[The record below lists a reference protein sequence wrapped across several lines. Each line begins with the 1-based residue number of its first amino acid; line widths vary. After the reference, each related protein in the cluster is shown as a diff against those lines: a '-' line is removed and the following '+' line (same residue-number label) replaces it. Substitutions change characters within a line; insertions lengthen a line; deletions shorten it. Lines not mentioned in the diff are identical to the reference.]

1 MERMGDGEASS
12 GRRHVISFRWTRGS
26 DRGRKGLIRGR
37 RWSPSRVRSW
47 EDYVSEWRFPGY
59 SSLNLL
65 LGEIKERIYA
75 LSPINR
81 ISDNPVLLRIY
92 AINDGGWE
100 GWDFDFRFLDFLEV
114 YREVFIFFF
123 FVLDLPLSWIFT
135 TDASIF
141 SCLCVCMCFF
151 GWFGLVSQPVDRKWL
166 STFEL

>member
-59 SSLNLL
+59 SSPNLL

-92 AINDGGWE
+92 AINDRGWE
-100 GWDFDFRFLDFLEV
+100 GWKIEKDIFDEILILDFNEEV
-114 YREVFIFFF
+114 YRDVLIFFF
-123 FVLDLPLSWIFT
+123 RLSWIFLCLG
-135 TDASIF
+135 F
-141 SCLCVCMCFF
+141 SQRMRRYSRVYVCVCVSLV
-151 GWFGLVSQPVDRKWL
+151 GSVWFL
-166 STFEL
+166 SR

>member
-59 SSLNLL
+59 SSPNLF
-65 LGEIKERIYA
+65 LGEIKEHIYA

-123 FVLDLPLSWIFT
+123 CLGSSFVLDFHNGCVDILV
-135 TDASIF
+135 
-141 SCLCVCMCFF
+141 CVCVCVFLWLVRF
-151 GWFGLVSQPVDRKWL
+151 GFSAGR
-166 STFEL
+166 